1 MVWYMYRPFH
11 SNFISSL
18 KVCISNCKSHR
29 KNINRRYDRISEMVW
44 AWGVIK
50 GGTKTAT
57 LSGLHCCILVNCGKT
72 LTKSNSRNDRVNF
85 TPQVLVIVHPLEKS
99 EQKLRIASQ
108 RLGAE
113 SGTVKEHCSVACSAP
128 LSSLVFLYNPGLPA

>member
-1 MVWYMYRPFH
+1 MRSDTKEKQNSNTFGAALLH
-11 SNFISSL
+11 S
-18 KVCISNCKSHR
+18 
-29 KNINRRYDRISEMVW
+29 
-44 AWGVIK
+44 
-50 GGTKTAT
+50 
-57 LSGLHCCILVNCGKT
+57 VNCAKT
-72 LTKSNSRNDRVNF
+72 LTKSNSRDDRVNF
-85 TPQVLVIVHPLEKS
+85 TSQVMVIVHPVEKS